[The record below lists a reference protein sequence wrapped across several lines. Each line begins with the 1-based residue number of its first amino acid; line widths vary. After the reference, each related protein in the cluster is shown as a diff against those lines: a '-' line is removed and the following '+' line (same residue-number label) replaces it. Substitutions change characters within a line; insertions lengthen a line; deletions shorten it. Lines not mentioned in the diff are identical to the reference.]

1 MNLVE
6 TYVTKIYTERLV
18 EECNFP
24 LYELVADTNC
34 YGRIER
40 KKRFFVNESDYKSI
54 KEKGYYLT

>member
-6 TYVTKIYTERLV
+6 THVTKIFAERLV

-24 LYELVADTNC
+24 LYELIVDTDC
-34 YGRIER
+34 WGRKEY
-40 KKRFFVNESDYKSI
+40 KKRILVNESDYKSI